1 MLLIFVEQT
10 TERLLYTLNFSF
22 KQRGVNYELT
32 NDKTYFLESNFPK
45 FNYSNHDFLAIPKIE
60 PFKLLFTEPIV
71 FYKLSKKLFFQ
82 EECLTF
88 DDCMDPLAS
97 IFFIISRME
106 EYLPFKKDKMG
117 RYEGQNSILFQFG
130 WHEKAMCDRW
140 SLDVLN
146 FIKSGNSKF
155 DFDLLVPFRGIPSFD
170 IDNTYAYK
178 SKGIVRTTL
187 SIFKDFLLGR
197 SRRLL
202 ERQKVQAG
210 LMKDPYD
217 TFDII
222 EETANEFPKTKVFWL
237 LGDFAKF
244 DKNIS
249 HKNKRH
255 RTLIQRMNQKVAIGI
270 HPSVK
275 SNSYDFFLHNEIER
289 LEEITSKR
297 VYFSRQ
303 HFLVLEFP
311 QTYRTLIGQEI
322 KHDYTMGY
330 ADIAGFRAGT
340 SRPFLWF
347 DLHKNQCTNLMV
359 HPFAYMDGTLNQYL
373 KLSVDAAKEKV
384 SNLVNEVKF
393 YGGDFIFIWHN
404 ETIGNYGIW
413 RRWTEVFQWT
423 LDEIKKADQ
432 N

>member
-22 KQRGVNYELT
+22 KQRGVSFELT
-32 NDKTYFLESNFPK
+32 NDKTYFLASTVPK
-45 FNYSNHDFLAIPKIE
+45 LNYSSQDFLDIPKIT
-60 PFKLLFTEPIV
+60 PCKLLFEEPIIS
-71 FYKLSKKLFFQ
+71 YKLSKQLFFK
-82 EECLTF
+82 EECLAF
-88 DDCMDPLAS
+88 DNCMDPLAS
-97 IFFIISRME
+97 IFFVLTRME

-117 RYEGQNSILFQFG
+117 RYEGKNSIMFQFG
-130 WHEKAMCDRW
+130 WHEKVMCDRW
-140 SLDVLN
+140 SADMLH
-146 FIKSGNSKF
+146 FIKSINI
-155 DFDLLVPFRGIPSFD
+155 DFNFELKVPFRGIPTFD

-178 SKGIVRTTL
+178 SKGILRTTL
-187 SIFKDFLLGR
+187 SILKDFFLGR

-217 TFDII
+217 TFDLI
-222 EETANEFPKTKVFWL
+222 EETAKTFPKTRVFWL

-249 HKNKRH
+249 YKNKRQ
-255 RTLIQRMNQKVAIGI
+255 RTLIQRMNQKMALGI

-275 SNSYDFFLHNEIER
+275 SNTYEFFLHNEIER
-289 LEEITSKR
+289 LEEITAKR
-297 VYFSRQ
+297 IYSSRQ
-303 HFLVLEFP
+303 HFLMLEFP
-311 QTYRTLIGQEI
+311 QTYRTLVGQEI
-322 KHDYTMGY
+322 KHDYTMGF

-340 SRPFLWF
+340 ARPFLWF
-347 DLHKNQCTNLMV
+347 DLHKNKCTSLTI

-373 KLSVDAAKEKV
+373 KLNIDEAKAKISE
-384 SNLVNEVKF
+384 LVNEVRSH
-393 YGGDFIFIWHN
+393 GGDFVFIWHN